1 MEILKKLFCISA
13 ISLTATFSFAQ
24 NEAKLQKA
32 FSDSYT
38 QEYSKKY
45 SDAISSLLSFY
56 NEDSY
61 EINLRLGWLEYMNKN
76 YAQSINYYQK
86 AVNLKPYAVEAKL
99 GIVKPLSVLENW
111 DKVVSQYEEIL
122 KIDPQNY
129 TANYW
134 AGVINYNRKKYEQA
148 GKLFEK
154 LVNLYPFDYDAN
166 HMLAW
171 SFLNAGRINDAKL
184 LFQKALLIR
193 PGDTS
198 CLEGLSKI
206 K

>member
-1 MEILKKLFCISA
+1 MEILKKIICFSA
-13 ISLTATFSFAQ
+13 LLLLTDYSFAQ
-24 NEAKLQKA
+24 NETKLQKA

-38 QEYSKKY
+38 QEYAKKY
-45 SDAISSLLSFY
+45 GEAISSISSFY

-61 EINLRLGWLEYMNKN
+61 EINIRLGWLEYMNKN
-76 YAQSINYYQK
+76 YAQSLSYYQK
-86 AVNLKPYAVEAKL
+86 AVSLKPYSVEAKL
-99 GIVKPLSVLENW
+99 GIVKPLSALENW
-111 DKVVSQYEEIL
+111 DKVMSQYEEVL

-148 GKLFEK
+148 CKLFEK
-154 LVNLYPFDYDAN
+154 LVNLYPFDYDSN

-171 SFLNAGRINDAKL
+171 SYLNVGRSNDAKL
-184 LFQKALLIR
+184 LFHKALLIR
-193 PGDTS
+193 PGDAS